1 MKICTVGNGLIVP
14 WFLDAAKKVEGVEV
28 IAACGRSGSVDKLSA
43 IAEKYDIPLVY
54 LGMEYMLKNP
64 EIDTVYL
71 GIANHVHYA
80 YARQALLAGKN
91 VIIEK
96 PFTATYP
103 QARALADLAEEKGL
117 FLFEAAPNRY
127 FPSTLKM
134 KDLLPRIGTP
144 RLAVLNYSQYSSRY
158 NVGDRQQHLKD
169 FCKEQKINW
178 NSIEAQLAF
187 AIYELSGA
195 DPIACR
201 LDDYL
206 KETDNS
212 YGAAAEFAAGFE
224 RCITDTGKRADRYTG
239 SLYPEFYGNHYQGL
253 SRRINKAM
261 NYYIRFVESD
271 TATSTP

>member
-1 MKICTVGNGLIVP
+1 MSDKRRIMVYIGIAGIVAVLVITIIVMAVKSKHATEKKEP
-14 WFLDAAKKVEGVEV
+14 RVVTMTIDAPPDMPLEEKEELVYKSLLEAGYSP
-28 IAACGRSGSVDKLSA
+28 AGACGIMGNIAVESPDYDPSVVNETSG
-43 IAEKYDIPLVY
+43 
-54 LGMEYMLKNP
+54 
-64 EIDTVYL
+64 
-71 GIANHVHYA
+71 
-80 YARQALLAGKN
+80 AL
-91 VIIEK
+91 
-96 PFTATYP
+96 
-103 QARALADLAEEKGL
+103 GL
-117 FLFEAAPNRY
+117 FQWN
-127 FPSTLKM
+127 
-134 KDLLPRIGTP
+134 D
-144 RLAVLNYSQYSSRY
+144 
-158 NVGDRQQHLKD
+158 VGDRQQHLKD